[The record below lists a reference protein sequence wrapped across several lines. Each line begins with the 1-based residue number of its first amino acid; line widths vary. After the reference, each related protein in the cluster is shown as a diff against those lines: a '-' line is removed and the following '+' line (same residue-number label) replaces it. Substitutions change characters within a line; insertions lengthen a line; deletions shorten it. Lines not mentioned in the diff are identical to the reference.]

1 MRYLMFLLCYIYIM
15 PWMTR
20 IDAAA
25 RARKPS
31 GINAPL
37 SAQEIARANNYARSV
52 VPRDLTTAEK
62 AAAAEAKAK
71 QPRKLSQDEFMT
83 YHSYDPST
91 THALKQYEQYFENPG
106 LLVPPDPAAVAAF
119 TTKQEQED
127 AKKDAKLRQYI
138 DKFNSREARQERIVQ
153 RLASIHKDMD
163 IGRNVS
169 SKPTRRT
176 DRTTTKKVKSRLGKP
191 SLRTRSRSRSRSR
204 ARTRSRR
211 MR

>member
-1 MRYLMFLLCYIYIM
+1 MSDYPGYGRITYRQQYNSARQKQGFPKAELMRLKSLASNVI
-15 PWMTR
+15 
-20 IDAAA
+20 
-25 RARKPS
+25 
-31 GINAPL
+31 
-37 SAQEIARANNYARSV
+37 
-52 VPRDLTTAEK
+52 PRDLTTAEK

-71 QPRKLSQDEFMT
+71 RPRKLSYDEFMT

-91 THALKQYEQYFENPG
+91 TYALKRYEEYFENPN
-106 LLVPPDPAAVAAF
+106 LIVPPDPAAVAAF

-176 DRTTTKKVKSRLGKP
+176 DRTTATRVKSRVGKP
-191 SLRTRSRSRSRSR
+191 SLRTRSRSRSRSRSR